1 MPKTPVTAPKISFDG
16 FDIDDFNMDYL
27 KMAARMSTE
36 FQDDEIEESIFTDFN
51 ITTVGYVAA
60 LINQEFDLKD
70 DEKFDEQKMLA
81 LLTAGFLK
89 EQKPMKGLLDAM
101 KDHSEVTSPEF
112 SNEIEKKAFDKRFL
126 AGVVGTSFLNAFG
139 IISLKAMIVVVP
151 IAIIG
156 TLASYFI
163 SKDLAKEKTNKI
175 VKDKLETVEN
185 RLSDVVNSIFDK
197 NDDNALDI
205 YDEDFMQE
213 QVETNKPN
221 FIQGTR
227 LENRLPIRFRF
238 EA

>member
-1 MPKTPVTAPKISFDG
+1 
-16 FDIDDFNMDYL
+16 
-27 KMAARMSTE
+27 
-36 FQDDEIEESIFTDFN
+36 
-51 ITTVGYVAA
+51 
-60 LINQEFDLKD
+60 
-70 DEKFDEQKMLA
+70 
-81 LLTAGFLK
+81 
-89 EQKPMKGLLDAM
+89 
-101 KDHSEVTSPEF
+101 SEVTSPEF

-139 IISLKAMIVVVP
+139 IIALKAMIVVVP